1 MKNFR
6 KLATLALSLVIAFSF
21 GAFTACGGG
30 DDSFSSSSQTEAA
43 TAYKFK
49 VLNADTTPA
58 VGFAVQLCQDD
69 ACFAPK
75 FADSEGLVTYAF
87 PNNQAGEYSVH
98 VWSSDMETEYT
109 FEGTATTSLD
119 YDGSVITLTI
129 NG

>member
-1 MKNFR
+1 MKKIR
-6 KLATLALSLVIAFSF
+6 KLATLALSLVIALGF
-21 GAFTACGGG
+21 GAFAACGGG
-30 DDSFSSSSQTEAA
+30 EDSSSSSSQTQTA
-43 TAYKFK
+43 TSYKFK

-58 VGFAVQLCQDD
+58 AGVAIQLCKDD
-69 ACFAPK
+69 ACFAPS
-75 FADSEGLVTYAF
+75 FADGEGNVTYAF

-129 NG
+129 NN